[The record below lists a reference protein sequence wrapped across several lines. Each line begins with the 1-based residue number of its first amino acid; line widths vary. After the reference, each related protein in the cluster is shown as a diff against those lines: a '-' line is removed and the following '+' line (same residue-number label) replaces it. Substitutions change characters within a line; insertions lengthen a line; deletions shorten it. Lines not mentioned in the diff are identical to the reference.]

1 MYFYSRKGTS
11 GQPVL
16 VNFKT
21 FSDIFGIV
29 EPYDNITKK
38 ALQLLLETGKQ

>member
-1 MYFYSRKGTS
+1 MYFYSRKGIS

-16 VNFKT
+16 VNYRT
-21 FSDIFGIV
+21 FSDIFSTV